1 MGKISWSFRVCRRKH
16 FPDFELESPPRRVE
30 KENMAALIAKKREIF
45 MVQMSLD
52 IKTQEMIRMVQRADQ
67 VITMKPF
74 A

>member
-1 MGKISWSFRVCRRKH
+1 MGKIRWSFAVCRRKH
-16 FPDFELESPPRRVE
+16 LPDFELDSPPRRVE

-67 VITMKPF
+67 VITMKHL